1 MKRINKFALFILGA
15 LSFASCSDINDIE
28 SEGYRIT
35 GEQIDDATSVIPSR
49 VEAKIAGMYSS
60 MGTVCAAFPSD
71 TRDDDGG
78 YPTVCLS
85 QDLNGP
91 DMICANN
98 GYNWFSVSSEY
109 SDRYATYANPF
120 ARYAIFY
127 NQIKAANDIILS
139 IDPATA
145 SETEKYYLGQAKAV
159 RAFDYL
165 CLAPY
170 YQFRYATSKDLPCVP
185 LITEETTN
193 FVNNPRATVGKVYE
207 QIISDLNSAIDLLE
221 GYNRQG
227 DKTRIDQQVAYGL
240 RARAHLYMGMWQE
253 AYNDADKAM
262 EGYTPYTKEE
272 VSKPAFYDIS
282 DHNWMWGINVSVPM
296 VNKNAYATPAGQ
308 LGSFSSYAYTAGVAM
323 YKTINSLLYKKISTS
338 DVRKQWWVD
347 ENLKSDAL
355 SGLSWGSAIGNDIS
369 TLEIEDVKM
378 KFIKYTNVKFGMKS
392 GIGSSNNDNDWCI
405 MRAEEMILIK
415 AEALAQQNDEGNAA
429 KELKVLM
436 DERDASW
443 NKSSVTVDDVWLQR
457 RIELWGEG
465 FSMADIMRLGKPVV
479 RFQGSDKGNWPDAFC
494 FNIAADDPWLLLRI
508 PQKESNNNAGIVNN
522 TGGSLPVAGQNPNLK
537 DGATD

>member
-221 GYNRQG
+221 GYNRREIRLVS
-227 DKTRIDQQVAYGL
+227 TNRL
-240 RARAHLYMGMWQE
+240 LMGYVHVLTCIWECGKKHTMMLIRQW
-253 AYNDADKAM
+253 KA
-262 EGYTPYTKEE
+262 
-272 VSKPAFYDIS
+272 I
-282 DHNWMWGINVSVPM
+282 
-296 VNKNAYATPAGQ
+296 
-308 LGSFSSYAYTAGVAM
+308 
-323 YKTINSLLYKKISTS
+323 LLILKK
-338 DVRKQWWVD
+338 K
-347 ENLKSDAL
+347 
-355 SGLSWGSAIGNDIS
+355 
-369 TLEIEDVKM
+369 
-378 KFIKYTNVKFGMKS
+378 
-392 GIGSSNNDNDWCI
+392 C
-405 MRAEEMILIK
+405 
-415 AEALAQQNDEGNAA
+415 
-429 KELKVLM
+429 
-436 DERDASW
+436 
-443 NKSSVTVDDVWLQR
+443 
-457 RIELWGEG
+457 
-465 FSMADIMRLGKPVV
+465 
-479 RFQGSDKGNWPDAFC
+479 
-494 FNIAADDPWLLLRI
+494 
-508 PQKESNNNAGIVNN
+508 
-522 TGGSLPVAGQNPNLK
+522 PNLLFMIYPIIT
-537 DGATD
+537 GCGELTFLYLW

>member
-49 VEAKIAGMYSS
+49 
-60 MGTVCAAFPSD
+60 
-71 TRDDDGG
+71 
-78 YPTVCLS
+78 
-85 QDLNGP
+85 
-91 DMICANN
+91 

-308 LGSFSSYAYTAGVAM
+308 LGSFSSYAM

-429 KELKVLM
+429 KELKVLL

-522 TGGSLPVAGQNPNLK
+522 TGGNLPVAGQNPNLK

>member
-145 SETEKYYLGQAKAV
+145 SETEKYYLGVIILGIVISILSGAYV
-159 RAFDYL
+159 IYR
-165 CLAPY
+165 C
-170 YQFRYATSKDLPCVP
+170 
-185 LITEETTN
+185 
-193 FVNNPRATVGKVYE
+193 VNNIYVWHL
-207 QIISDLNSAIDLLE
+207 IISSA
-221 GYNRQG
+221 
-227 DKTRIDQQVAYGL
+227 
-240 RARAHLYMGMWQE
+240 M
-253 AYNDADKAM
+253 
-262 EGYTPYTKEE
+262 
-272 VSKPAFYDIS
+272 
-282 DHNWMWGINVSVPM
+282 
-296 VNKNAYATPAGQ
+296 
-308 LGSFSSYAYTAGVAM
+308 
-323 YKTINSLLYKKISTS
+323 
-338 DVRKQWWVD
+338 
-347 ENLKSDAL
+347 
-355 SGLSWGSAIGNDIS
+355 
-369 TLEIEDVKM
+369 
-378 KFIKYTNVKFGMKS
+378 
-392 GIGSSNNDNDWCI
+392 
-405 MRAEEMILIK
+405 
-415 AEALAQQNDEGNAA
+415 
-429 KELKVLM
+429 
-436 DERDASW
+436 
-443 NKSSVTVDDVWLQR
+443 
-457 RIELWGEG
+457 
-465 FSMADIMRLGKPVV
+465 
-479 RFQGSDKGNWPDAFC
+479 
-494 FNIAADDPWLLLRI
+494 
-508 PQKESNNNAGIVNN
+508 
-522 TGGSLPVAGQNPNLK
+522 LPVK
-537 DGATD
+537 TFHVCR

>member
-282 DHNWMWGINVSVPM
+282 DHNWMWVSNPNRGGGLHNYGLAVDINIQDSLGQPLPMGTKVDHLGIEAHITQESELVRN
-296 VNKNAYATPAGQ
+296 G
-308 LGSFSSYAYTAGVAM
+308 
-323 YKTINSLLYKKISTS
+323 KIS
-338 DVRKQWWVD
+338 
-347 ENLKSDAL
+347 E
-355 SGLSWGSAIGNDIS
+355 
-369 TLEIEDVKM
+369 
-378 KFIKYTNVKFGMKS
+378 
-392 GIGSSNNDNDWCI
+392 
-405 MRAEEMILIK
+405 AER
-415 AEALAQQNDEGNAA
+415 QN
-429 KELKVLM
+429 
-436 DERDASW
+436 
-443 NKSSVTVDDVWLQR
+443 
-457 RIELWGEG
+457 RI
-465 FSMADIMRLGKPVV
+465 
-479 RFQGSDKGNWPDAFC
+479 
-494 FNIAADDPWLLLRI
+494 LLRRVMKEAGFRALPSEWWHFNFCSRDVARQKYKVI
-508 PQKESNNNAGIVNN
+508 P
-522 TGGSLPVAGQNPNLK
+522 
-537 DGATD
+537 

>member
-1 MKRINKFALFILGA
+1 
-15 LSFASCSDINDIE
+15 
-28 SEGYRIT
+28 
-35 GEQIDDATSVIPSR
+35 
-49 VEAKIAGMYSS
+49 MYSS

-207 QIISDLNSAIDLLE
+207 QIISDLNSAID
-221 GYNRQG
+221 
-227 DKTRIDQQVAYGL
+227 IAL
-240 RARAHLYMGMWQE
+240 RMAERDY
-253 AYNDADKAM
+253 K
-262 EGYTPYTKEE
+262 
-272 VSKPAFYDIS
+272 I
-282 DHNWMWGINVSVPM
+282 GIPCYYPKRNVV
-296 VNKNAYATPAGQ
+296 
-308 LGSFSSYAYTAGVAM
+308 
-323 YKTINSLLYKKISTS
+323 SLLLPIYLTVS
-338 DVRKQWWVD
+338 DKPD
-347 ENLKSDAL
+347 LAL
-355 SGLSWGSAIGNDIS
+355 I
-369 TLEIEDVKM
+369 
-378 KFIKYTNVKFGMKS
+378 
-392 GIGSSNNDNDWCI
+392 
-405 MRAEEMILIK
+405 
-415 AEALAQQNDEGNAA
+415 
-429 KELKVLM
+429 
-436 DERDASW
+436 
-443 NKSSVTVDDVWLQR
+443 
-457 RIELWGEG
+457 IELTDSGNYQGQTVFTLQQAYIDARMICPLTGTWL
-465 FSMADIMRLGKPVV
+465 DI
-479 RFQGSDKGNWPDAFC
+479 
-494 FNIAADDPWLLLRI
+494 
-508 PQKESNNNAGIVNN
+508 KEDIHE
-522 TGGSLPVAGQNPNLK
+522 
-537 DGATD
+537 

>member
-369 TLEIEDVKM
+369 TLEIEDVK
-378 KFIKYTNVKFGMKS
+378 
-392 GIGSSNNDNDWCI
+392 
-405 MRAEEMILIK
+405 
-415 AEALAQQNDEGNAA
+415 
-429 KELKVLM
+429 
-436 DERDASW
+436 
-443 NKSSVTVDDVWLQR
+443 
-457 RIELWGEG
+457 
-465 FSMADIMRLGKPVV
+465 
-479 RFQGSDKGNWPDAFC
+479 
-494 FNIAADDPWLLLRI
+494 
-508 PQKESNNNAGIVNN
+508 
-522 TGGSLPVAGQNPNLK
+522 
-537 DGATD
+537 